1 MKYQYKKLKCSQII
15 SEVLQDLNLNIS
27 VNYYPD
33 YQIKE
38 NLRTHGQIMF
48 FSAIGDEA
56 ERKSYKSLSPAEQD
70 SFVTKSPCIHF
81 PHLTVFNLIELLKS
95 DEGTVY
101 EETRNTAN
109 NVKMQA
115 ACSLEVRCLLFI
127 FLHEVGHWNQL
138 MNDFHG
144 RVKEYS
150 DTDLEEEKRLHDE
163 QNELQRR
170 ITGRRPTQQEKQT
183 MKRFQE
189 EYRQIPKEK
198 YANMF
203 AEKKMSEISAKV
215 LGKF

>member
-1 MKYQYKKLKCSQII
+1 
-15 SEVLQDLNLNIS
+15 
-27 VNYYPD
+27 
-33 YQIKE
+33 
-38 NLRTHGQIMF
+38 
-48 FSAIGDEA
+48 
-56 ERKSYKSLSPAEQD
+56 
-70 SFVTKSPCIHF
+70 
-81 PHLTVFNLIELLKS
+81 
-95 DEGTVY
+95 
-101 EETRNTAN
+101 
-109 NVKMQA
+109 MQA

-163 QNELQRR
+163 QTELQRR

-203 AEKKMSEISAKV
+203 AEKKISEISAKV